1 MILREKIARVIA
13 SDFARQDG
21 FEAELPDDL
30 SWDYV
35 DQGQVNFGEV
45 ADAVI
50 AALEACGLEIREKGE
65 MK

>member
-50 AALEACGLEIREKGE
+50 AALEARGLEIREKS
-65 MK
+65 K